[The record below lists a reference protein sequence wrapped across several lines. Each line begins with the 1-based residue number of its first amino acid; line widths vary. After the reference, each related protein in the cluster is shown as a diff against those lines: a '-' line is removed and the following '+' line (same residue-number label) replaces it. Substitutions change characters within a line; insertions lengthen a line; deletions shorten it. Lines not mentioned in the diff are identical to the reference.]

1 MRVLLIAVLLV
12 SLAVPAYARGKRD
25 AGASQ
30 AQNTGEQQKKSR
42 EEEKAYKDA
51 QPDSGSEAG
60 RSLGQGALARAATA
74 PSPD

>member
-1 MRVLLIAVLLV
+1 MRLMLIALLLV

-51 QPDSGSEAG
+51 LSRIPVQKPVDPWAKV
-60 RSLGQGALARAATA
+60 R
-74 PSPD
+74 